1 MIISC
6 KFCHSDFRLDSRLIK
21 STGSMVRCS
30 KCLEVFKIY
39 PPVEVNRRKHK
50 RVKTRNLISYL
61 SFDETGKLISNGLG
75 IALDVSQGGILLETP
90 YFIKTGMIILAA
102 TDRENRLFEVKG
114 KLIHSTKASNGLY
127 HSGIKIIGIDARVRA
142 FITKLVKEY
151 NYQGYNL
158 FITIAKKMNE
168 LKSSSAR
175 RNITPG

>member
-1 MIISC
+1 
-6 KFCHSDFRLDSRLIK
+6 
-21 STGSMVRCS
+21 MVRCS

-114 KLIHSTKASNGLY
+114 KLIHSTKAPNGLY
-127 HSGIKIIGIDARVRA
+127 HSGIEIIGIDARVRA

-168 LKSSSAR
+168 LKSSSPR